1 MCMTSENGGRVG
13 VGCIRRGEGGRHK
26 EREGRERNIKRGRER
41 GSRKGVAQCVNLGRF
56 SEQMGDERRLLR

>member
-1 MCMTSENGGRVG
+1 M
-13 VGCIRRGEGGRHK
+13 GCIKRGEGGRHK